1 MILSR
6 RQFFKTSTAAAVA
19 APLSA
24 GMAFGTCEA
33 AENMAFDLSMGNPE
47 GAIRLNFNENA
58 LGPSPL
64 ALEGAKAGLD
74 ETYRYALGGLLRP
87 LIADHLGV
95 DKDWILL
102 GTGSTELQRL
112 APISHLK
119 AGDNVVSGRETWG
132 GGLVVAENMG
142 ATVKRVPLIKE
153 NGYSFDIPAMINAV
167 DNGTKIFL
175 VVTPNNPT
183 GAIIPYEDLKKAADA
198 LPRDVL
204 FVSDEAYADY
214 LPDGWKSGVDLIKE
228 GYTNVLVT
236 RTFSKAHAMAGLRT
250 GYGIAHPD
258 ILSKLTKFGCGPGS
272 TSVTAFGAVQG
283 ALSDIAH
290 AKATREFVENTRA
303 YYETEAEKLGL
314 KPVSGV
320 PPFIMFETG
329 AKSQEIV
336 DRLREHNILIA
347 NGRTWNMPD
356 HIRVSYGLKEEN
368 EAFFNAMKEII

>member
-1 MILSR
+1 MELSR
-6 RQFFKTSTAAAVA
+6 RLFFKKASAAAIA
-19 APLSA
+19 APVLSGFA
-24 GMAFGTCEA
+24 IDTCEA
-33 AENMAFDLSMGNPE
+33 AGQAQFDLLMGNPVD
-47 GAIRLNFNENA
+47 AIRLNFNENA

-74 ETYRYALGGLLRP
+74 ETCRYALGGLLRP
-87 LIADHLGV
+87 LISDHLGV
-95 DKDWILL
+95 DKDWVLL

-112 APISHLK
+112 APISHLQS
-119 AGDNVVSGRETWG
+119 GDNVVSGLETWG

-153 NGYSFDIPAMINAV
+153 TGYSFDIPAMLDAV
-167 DNGTKIFL
+167 DSGTKIFL

-183 GAIIPYEDLKKAADA
+183 GAIIPYDDLKKAADA
-198 LPRDVL
+198 LPKDIL

-258 ILSKLTKFGCGPGS
+258 ILNKIKKFGCGPGS
-272 TSVTAFGAVQG
+272 TSVAAFGAVQG
-283 ALSDIAH
+283 TLNDLSH
-290 AKATREFVENTRA
+290 ARATRDFVENTRT
-303 YYETEAEKLGL
+303 YYEVEAKKLGL

-329 AKSQEIV
+329 ERSQEIV
-336 DRLREHNILIA
+336 NKLRDRKILIA
-347 NGRTWNMPD
+347 SGSSWNMAD
-356 HIRVSYGLKEEN
+356 HIRVSYGLKQEN
-368 EAFFNAMKEII
+368 EAFFAAMREIL

>member
-1 MILSR
+1 MELPPRRFFQKASATALSVPIISG
-6 RQFFKTSTAAAVA
+6 F
-19 APLSA
+19 
-24 GMAFGTCEA
+24 AFDTCEA
-33 AENMAFDLSMGNPE
+33 AAQTNFDLSMGNPQD
-47 GAIRLNFNENA
+47 AIRLNFNENA

-64 ALEGAKAGLD
+64 ALEGAKAGLE
-74 ETYRYALGGLLRP
+74 ETCRYALGGLLRP

-95 DKDWILL
+95 DKDWVLL

-142 ATVKRVPLIKE
+142 AIVKRVPLIKE
-153 NGYSFDIPAMINAV
+153 QGYSFDIPAMLEAV
-167 DNGTKIFL
+167 DSGTKIFL

-183 GAIIPYEDLKKAADA
+183 GAVIPYDDLKKAAGA
-198 LPRDVL
+198 LPKDVL

-228 GYTNVLVT
+228 GYRNVLVT

-258 ILSKLTKFGCGPGS
+258 ILSKIKKFGCGPGS
-272 TSVTAFGAVQG
+272 TSIAAFGAVQG

-290 AKATREFVENTRA
+290 AKATREFVQNTRK
-303 YYETEAEKLGL
+303 YYESEATKIGL

-329 AKSQEIV
+329 SRSQEIV
-336 DRLREHNILIA
+336 DKLRERNILIA
-347 NGRTWNMPD
+347 SGRSWNLPD
-356 HIRVSYGLKEEN
+356 HIRVSYGLREEN
-368 EAFFNAMKEII
+368 EAFFRAIKEII